1 VKETCLVEPGSIT
14 DERPGKFGVKD
25 WKTVPDTTP
34 ILFSYVMNN
43 YWHTNFKAEQLG
55 EATIH
60 YALYPHL
67 MYNLGEIQRNAM
79 AFSQPFIPIADGAGE
94 PGKSLFRI
102 TNPNIAVTFLE
113 PTQKG
118 YRLRLFNLVEAPEK
132 FQIQW
137 TTFNPNK
144 IIVFKEYDH
153 GEEVKPDQPVSLSGF
168 GICEI
173 EITRQD

>member
-1 VKETCLVEPGSIT
+1 
-14 DERPGKFGVKD
+14 
-25 WKTVPDTTP
+25 
-34 ILFSYVMNN
+34 
-43 YWHTNFKAEQLG
+43 
-55 EATIH
+55 
-60 YALYPHL
+60 